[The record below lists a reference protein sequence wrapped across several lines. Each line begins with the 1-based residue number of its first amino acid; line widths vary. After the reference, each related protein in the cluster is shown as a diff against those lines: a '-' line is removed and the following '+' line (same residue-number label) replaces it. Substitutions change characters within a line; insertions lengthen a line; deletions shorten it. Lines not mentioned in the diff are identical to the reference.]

1 MNSVAKPTDVASALY
16 TTDILRLAISI
27 PFLGRLENPHGT
39 SERRSP
45 LCGSKICVD
54 VVLDESGRVLSIGQT
69 VSACALGQASAA
81 LMAKGVGGKSVAD
94 LEAIS
99 AALAAWLAGQ
109 GEMPS
114 YWEGLD
120 VFIPA
125 LSHTARHGAICLP
138 FEAVAEAAAKAI
150 AHA

>member
-1 MNSVAKPTDVASALY
+1 MASALY
-16 TTDILRLAISI
+16 TTDILRLATSI
-27 PFLGRLENPHGT
+27 PFLGRLEHPHGT

-45 LCGSKICVD
+45 LCGSKISVD
-54 VVLDESGRVLSIGQT
+54 VVLDEHGRVQSIGQT

-81 LMAKGVGGKSVAD
+81 LMAKGVIGKSVVD

-99 AALAAWLAGQ
+99 AALASWLAGT
-109 GEMPS
+109 GDMPND
-114 YWEGLD
+114 WEGLD

-125 LSHTARHGAICLP
+125 LSHTARHGAIRLP
-138 FEAVAEAAAKAI
+138 FEAVAEAAGRAI